1 MEFNLKLQ
9 HSSVSALAPQLFTT
23 LYFVKGHLGCCSL
36 DAPVV
41 WQSGA
46 ANACWPACCHPDG
59 GGERDQKGGAGQ
71 LEPLVIEGSDG
82 EAPPPNSIN
91 RRK

>member
-1 MEFNLKLQ
+1 MLQWFGNLGLQ
-9 HSSVSALAPQLFTT
+9 MPVGL
-23 LYFVKGHLGCCSL
+23 
-36 DAPVV
+36 PVV
-41 WQSGA
+41 TQT
-46 ANACWPACCHPDG
+46 G